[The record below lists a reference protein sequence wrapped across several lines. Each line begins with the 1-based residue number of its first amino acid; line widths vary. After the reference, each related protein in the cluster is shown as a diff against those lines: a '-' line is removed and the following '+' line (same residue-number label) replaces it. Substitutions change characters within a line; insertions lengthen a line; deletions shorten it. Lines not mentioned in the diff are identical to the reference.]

1 MRRLQCAL
9 LATAAVIGFA
19 TIASAADMPVKAP
32 MAPLAASWNWTGF
45 YLGVAGGGG
54 WGRSTQTDTA
64 GTTTGSYNQSG
75 GIFGGTI
82 GYNWQMNNWVVGLEG
97 DWSWANINGS
107 TNVAVCAAPGC
118 FTNLQ
123 SFGTVRPRVGYA
135 WDRWLV
141 YATGGL
147 AWGNVKVG
155 QDSCAVNLCGTN
167 TRTGWTFGGGVEAF
181 VMPKWSVKVEYLYA
195 DFGNAVY
202 YTPVIPVSATERV
215 SIIRGGL
222 NYHF

>member
-82 GYNWQMNNWVVGLEG
+82 GYNLQTGSLVLGLEG
-97 DWSWANINGS
+97 DFDASWIKGTETASCG
-107 TNVAVCAAPGC
+107 TPGC
-118 FTNLQ
+118 ETKNTW
-123 SFGTVRPRVGYA
+123 FGTARGRIGYA
-135 WDRWLV
+135 WDRYLPFI
-141 YATGGL
+141 TGG
-147 AWGNVKVG
+147 AAFGDIKMTTPVSTSQTTTNV
-155 QDSCAVNLCGTN
+155 
-167 TRTGWTFGGGVEAF
+167 GWTVGGGVEYAF
-181 VMPKWSVKVEYLYA
+181 MGPWSAKIEYLYA
-195 DFGNAVY
+195 DLGKGKCDIG
-202 YTPVIPVSATERV
+202 PC
-215 SIIRGGL
+215 GGL
-222 NYHF
+222 TGFESPLKVNLVRLCVNYRF